1 MSISSTL
8 AKTVSAV
15 ASFGLN
21 MTRALFGLSTASN
34 SSTRIRSTA
43 TQPVDSE
50 SLASATQVLGLIY
63 RLMLRAKDQ
72 KEKLRIEGERIE
84 TNLEKK
90 YNDRNDEIV
99 KAIRGIKPKAPKVEV
114 KPPPP
119 PTEAVTPT
127 VPTPPVTPKIPT
139 PPVTAL
145 PKITP
150 KAPAT
155 KIITGTAAAGLGLLP
170 LLAKGESKDPNQLV
184 YPKKEFKGIAPTT
197 APLTTMTIKEVIEKQ
212 TEMQVSGR
220 YPSTAV
226 GKYQMIKTT
235 LQGAVEKLGLDLNSK
250 FDESMQDRIYQ
261 EYLISK
267 KRPAVEAFISGKS
280 DNLELA
286 QIELAKEFASFP
298 VPKDM
303 TIKNKD
309 GKTIRTL
316 KKGQS
321 YYAGDGV
328 NKAHISVEESARG
341 LLEERQ
347 ARLGVPTQQN
357 VVVTDD
363 LNVGSRINAS
373 SVENKELVEGLK
385 EKQSQSVS
393 GTTII
398 NQSDDSSMG
407 ITRTPEE
414 VDDRPAILRKR

>member
-43 TQPVDSE
+43 AQPVDSE

-63 RLMLRAKDQ
+63 RLMIRARDQ

-114 KPPPP
+114 EPQ

-127 VPTPPVTPKIPT
+127 VPIPPVTPKVPT
-139 PPVTAL
+139 PPVTSL
-145 PKITP
+145 P
-150 KAPAT
+150 KAPPKAPST

-184 YPKKEFKGIAPTT
+184 YPKKEFRGIAPSK
-197 APLTTMTIKEVIEKQ
+197 ANLTDMTIKEVFEKQ
-212 TEMQVSGR
+212 TQMSASGQ

-226 GKYQMIKTT
+226 GKYQIIKST
-235 LQGAVEKLGLDLNSK
+235 LEEAVNSMKLDLNQK
-250 FDESMQDRIYQ
+250 FDEPLQDRIYK
-261 EYLISK
+261 EHLISK
-267 KRPAVEAFISGKS
+267 KRPAVEAFISGRS

-286 QIELAKEFASFP
+286 QLEMAKEFASFP
-298 VPKDM
+298 VPVDM
-303 TIKNKD
+303 VVKNKE
-309 GKTIRTL
+309 GKVIRTL

-321 YYAGDGV
+321 YYAGDKAK
-328 NKAHISVEESARG
+328 NKAHITVEESARG
-341 LLEERQ
+341 LLEERA
-347 ARLGVPTQQN
+347 ARTGKPTQQSSDVEN
-357 VVVTDD
+357 N
-363 LNVGSRINAS
+363 LNVGSKMESA
-373 SVENKELVEGLK
+373 SVENQDLVKSLK
-385 EKQSQSVS
+385 EKQTQMVN
-393 GTTII
+393 TTNVI
-398 NQSDDSSMG
+398 NQSEDASGDIKS
-407 ITRTPEE
+407 TE
-414 VDDRPAILRKR
+414 VGDDRPAILRKR